1 MNTQKVTMMSKDEFE
16 TTDIVLAAYL
26 KTKNF
31 RLVEIVK
38 NGNKGTFVFAGVD
51 QTFIDEYDL
60 GEASVEPKSLNHE
73 IKALTTAARR

>member
-1 MNTQKVTMMSKDEFE
+1 MRNDEFS

-26 KTKNF
+26 KTKNY

-38 NGNKGTFVFAGVD
+38 NGNKGTFIFAGVD
-51 QTFIDEYDL
+51 ESVIDEYDL
-60 GEASVEPKSLNHE
+60 GQASVEPKSLNYE

>member
-1 MNTQKVTMMSKDEFE
+1 MKNFE

-26 KTKNF
+26 KVKSF

-38 NGNKGTFVFAGVD
+38 NGNKGTFVFSGV
-51 QTFIDEYDL
+51 TGGVIDEYDL
-60 GEASVEPKSLNHE
+60 GQALVEPRALNHE

>member
-1 MNTQKVTMMSKDEFE
+1 MENLE

-31 RLVEIVK
+31 KMLEILK
-38 NGNKGTFVFAGVD
+38 NGNRGTFVFSEVPKKI
-51 QTFIDEYDL
+51 IDDYDL
-60 GEASVEPKSLNHE
+60 GQASVEPKALNYE